1 MCTFS
6 YHQVSRVLHYASL
19 ETHVGN
25 EGSTLPGTSTSQ
37 LERCWVPEIPNL
49 PSCFKV
55 NLLVLGSKFHITL
68 SSISLKDHEIK
79 VKDLIFPYI
88 NM

>member
-1 MCTFS
+1 MYIFLSSGVPRTAL
-6 YHQVSRVLHYASL
+6 RIARD
-19 ETHVGN
+19 VGN
-25 EGSTLPGTSTSQ
+25 ERSTLPGTSTSQ
-37 LERCWVPEIPNL
+37 LERCWAPEIPNL

-55 NLLVLGSKFHITL
+55 DLLVLGSKFHITL